1 MGSTLSWPASRK
13 RPLQSK
19 LGDKLAPKFNKTL
32 ERLFAFAFCA
42 LLLLLSAAGR
52 GGVAWRHEL
61 SINLPAT
68 NQRDVQLMW
77 PERERE
83 GQIERPNKL
92 CSRPH
97 STNRITASAYPLPP
111 PSSSPLIYS
120 LPTKHSLKH
129 RNYLLQLPQHLK
141 IFEQKIL

>member
-13 RPLQSK
+13 RPPQSK

-42 LLLLLSAAGR
+42 LLLLLSAAWGR
-52 GGVAWRHEL
+52 RGMAWRHEL

-77 PERERE
+77 PERERVSAQTNSVP
-83 GQIERPNKL
+83 GRTRP
-92 CSRPH
+92 
-97 STNRITASAYPLPP
+97 TASLPLPTPSLPHPP
-111 PSSSPLIYS
+111 PSLIYP